1 MDFNSGGNGVRKRPL
16 QGTAGKWP
24 RNFRQQADLWGIPGR
39 GSPMTAKLKLWILT
53 LAVILA
59 FGILIVLI
67 LSRSEQALLNQ
78 ARRNLAASAQ
88 EKAQLLGAW
97 RANLST
103 TLIALAEQ
111 REIREAAAKISSD
124 QAASSWRDGFIAAC
138 DASFRAIQISHPALE
153 NLSVRALDGVKIAGS
168 GAAKEE
174 VFYPDLRL
182 RISQQPISPSKE
194 KWIVPVR
201 DPQAIPLAYI
211 VSDINVQQSKRALWA
226 GEPPA
231 EYLIC
236 LDDSSGHRIWD
247 SNDTLRIPMLEP
259 SADQFDLEG
268 ARNYILMHTPIPG
281 ATWRLSLAQERSSI
295 LAAFHGSREY
305 LILGTAG
312 ALILIPLLGLALS
325 RRR

>member
-1 MDFNSGGNGVRKRPL
+1 MS
-16 QGTAGKWP
+16 
-24 RNFRQQADLWGIPGR
+24 I
-39 GSPMTAKLKLWILT
+39 KLKLWILT
-53 LAVILA
+53 LTAILA

-67 LSRSEQALLNQ
+67 LNQSERALLNQ
-78 ARRNLAASAQ
+78 ARRDLSASLQ
-88 EKAQLLGAW
+88 EKAQRLGAW

-111 REIREAAAKISSD
+111 REIREAAAKISAG
-124 QAASSWRDGFIAAC
+124 QAASAWRDGFISAC

-182 RISQQPISPSKE
+182 RIHQQPLSSLRE
-194 KWIVPVR
+194 KWIVPIR
-201 DPQAIPLAYI
+201 DPQATPLAYI

-231 EYLIC
+231 ALLLF

-268 ARNYILMHTPIPG
+268 ARTYLLMHAPIPG
-281 ATWRLSLAQERSSI
+281 ATWRLSLAQERSSS
-295 LAAFHGSREY
+295 LATFHGSREY

-312 ALILIPLLGLALS
+312 AVILILLLGLALS